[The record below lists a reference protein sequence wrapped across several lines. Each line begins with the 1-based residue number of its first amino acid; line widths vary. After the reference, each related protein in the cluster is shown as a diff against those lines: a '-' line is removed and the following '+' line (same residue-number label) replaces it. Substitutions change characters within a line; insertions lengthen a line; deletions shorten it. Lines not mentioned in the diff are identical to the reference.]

1 MFSTQQVAMN
11 FCMNLVCFFF
21 LWCQMPKFL
30 PLFVGLIGSAFL
42 KEIATHDLM
51 FAPYSFHCGY
61 LWIFF
66 GAKFAVIFP
75 ILLCNLVK
83 MSLFCFCLYH
93 CTFLS
98 DFISAHSCTRSALV
112 LFELL
117 GIKGNLTF
125 SYIMI
130 FSHQA

>member
-1 MFSTQQVAMN
+1 
-11 FCMNLVCFFF
+11 
-21 LWCQMPKFL
+21 MPKFL

-98 DFISAHSCTRSALV
+98 DFISAHSCTCSVLV

-117 GIKGNLTF
+117 GVKGNLYF
-125 SYIMI
+125 LI
-130 FSHQA
+130 